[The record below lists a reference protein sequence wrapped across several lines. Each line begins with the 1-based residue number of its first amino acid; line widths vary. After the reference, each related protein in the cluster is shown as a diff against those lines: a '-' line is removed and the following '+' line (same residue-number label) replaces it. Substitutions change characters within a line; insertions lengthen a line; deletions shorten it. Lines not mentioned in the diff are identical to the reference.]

1 MKKMRL
7 LPSAVLAANLLLCA
21 VFCQGQ
27 KVKKYGEVDSVIQYQ
42 DAQIVSYKKNGKQIR
57 DTVWNNSKKQ
67 IEIDWAH
74 VVQQR
79 SDYLRPRLKF
89 TKPKQQ

>member
-1 MKKMRL
+1 MFKIITSL
-7 LPSAVLAANLLLCA
+7 VLCLVS
-21 VFCQGQ
+21 VFCHGQ

-42 DAQIVSYKKNGKQIR
+42 DAQIVSYKKSGRQIR
-57 DTVWNNSKKQ
+57 DTIWNNSKKD

-79 SDYLRPRLKF
+79 SDYLRPRF
-89 TKPKQQ
+89 RQKQ